1 MTPLLF
7 FVADGLVLLPVLLE
21 VLEDEDEEDDEVE
34 DDEEDLEDVACS
46 VALLAVEL
54 VVELVPDMVIF
65 AMLPVPIVEFTLE
78 PVVVE
83 LPEEAVELLLDLD
96 TGTRT
101 GATTPPF
108 ELEEAVA
115 EGEEAVAEP
124 VEVEARAATASVGQ
138 VVHPPKS

>member
-21 VLEDEDEEDDEVE
+21 VLEDDDAEDDEVE
-34 DDEEDLEDVACS
+34 DDEEDVACRL
-46 VALLAVEL
+46 ALLAVEL

-65 AMLPVPIVEFTLE
+65 AMLPVPIVEFILE

-96 TGTRT
+96 SGTRT

-124 VEVEARAATASVGQ
+124 VEAEARAATASVGH